1 MTPASSLPKKINNG
15 RQCGMKKFNMQLL
28 IALSFFF
35 YFYFL
40 GILLKIITDPSECT
54 SRH

>member
-15 RQCGMKKFNMQLL
+15 RQCGMKKFSKQLL

-35 YFYFL
+35 LFLLFGVFY
-40 GILLKIITDPSECT
+40 
-54 SRH
+54 